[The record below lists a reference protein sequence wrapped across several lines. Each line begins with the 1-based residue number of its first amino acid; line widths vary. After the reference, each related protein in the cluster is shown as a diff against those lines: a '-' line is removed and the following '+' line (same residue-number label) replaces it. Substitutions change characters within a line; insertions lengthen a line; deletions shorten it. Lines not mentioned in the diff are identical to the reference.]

1 MVDLGIL
8 DYAQIDEGSNP
19 VQALNESVE
28 LAQHVEKLG
37 FTRFWVA
44 EHHDVPAFASS
55 SPEMIMMRLLD
66 QTESIRIGSGGVML
80 PHYAP
85 LKVAENFKVLQA
97 FHPGRVDLGIGNTK
111 GTRAVFEAL
120 NERKSGRFDYEG
132 AIKDLQGFLRNDL
145 PEDHRHQGLSANP
158 DIDQVPQMWVL
169 SSSVNSAKMAARLG
183 VGYAFGIFPYASRD
197 RLEVGK
203 EACRVYREEFQPSEF
218 LSEPKVTVAPFLTVS
233 EDKDQALAYAEAL
246 DLWLLGK
253 DNFAELPAFPSVE
266 TARQYEYSDEDREIV
281 KRNRTRMVTGDLEEV
296 ISQLEDIAESMVA
309 DELLLIPL
317 MPNLEARKNAA
328 TLLANHFIK

>member
-8 DYAQIDEGSNP
+8 DYAQIDEGSYP
-19 VQALNESVE
+19 TRALKETVE
-28 LAQHVEKLG
+28 LAKHCDQLG
-37 FTRFWVA
+37 FKRFWVA

-55 SPEMIMMRLLD
+55 SPEVIMMHLLD

-97 FHPGRVDLGIGNTK
+97 LHPDRVDLGIGNSPGTK
-111 GTRAVFEAL
+111 SVFQAL
-120 NERKSGRFDYEG
+120 NEQRTGKYDYEE
-132 AIKDLQGFLRNDL
+132 AIKDLQGFLVNDL
-145 PEDHRHQGLSANP
+145 PQDHPHHGVSANP

-169 SSSVNSAKMAARLG
+169 SSSVKSAKMAARLG

-203 EACRVYREEFQPSEF
+203 EACRIYREEFQPSKF

-233 EDKDQALAYAEAL
+233 ENEDEALAYAEAL

-253 DNFAELPAFPSVE
+253 DNFANLTEFPSVE
-266 TARQYEYSDEDREIV
+266 TARQYKYTDEDRQLIE
-281 KRNRTRMVTGDLEEV
+281 RNRTRMVTGNLDQV
-296 ISQLEDIAESMVA
+296 TSQLEDIAESMQA

-317 MPNLEARKNAA
+317 MPNLSARKQAA
-328 TLLANHFIK
+328 SLLAEHFIK